1 MGRLLRAAPHA
12 CRTALRGNR
21 QAGGDPA
28 HGADRCA
35 ARPAAIA
42 APRRPADRARLL
54 CEAGM
59 NAPVRSGSALLAM
72 RGVVKHFGGVQALRG
87 VDFDLQP
94 GEIHALLGENGAGK
108 STLMNILSGVIE
120 PDAGEVW
127 IDGAPVRFADPR
139 AAQAA
144 GVAMIFQELDLVPGL
159 DVTANLFLGRELTRA
174 GVLDR
179 ATRRRE
185 ARSRLETV
193 GVEIDVDQPVG
204 ELSVGRRQIVAIAK
218 ALTYASR
225 ILVMDEPT
233 AALTA
238 AEVERLF
245 AVMREIAGRGV
256 GIVYISHRL
265 EEVSRVADRVTVLR
279 DGQVAGVAKA
289 SAPQSELVRL
299 LVGRPLDELY
309 PRRSGEFG
317 RPVLRLEKARFAPQ
331 RARAGWQ
338 APMEISLEV
347 RAGEIV
353 GLAGIMGAGRTELL
367 SALYGAAGPG
377 RWSGVVEIDGA
388 PARLTSIRGARAT
401 GLGLVTDDRRGGGLL
416 LRDSVGRNLV
426 LTVLRKVSPMF
437 LISQTRE
444 AALARGAIRSFDVRP
459 PLLKAPVGALSGG
472 NQQKVVL
479 AKEVLG
485 DPRLL
490 LLDEPTRGVD
500 VGAKGEIYAR
510 IRELAGKGLG
520 VLIASSEMPELL
532 GLCDRV
538 IVLRKGRTIAE
549 FAGGADEHAVLG
561 AAETNEAESHG

>member
-1 MGRLLRAAPHA
+1 
-12 CRTALRGNR
+12 
-21 QAGGDPA
+21 
-28 HGADRCA
+28 
-35 ARPAAIA
+35 
-42 APRRPADRARLL
+42 
-54 CEAGM
+54 
-59 NAPVRSGSALLAM
+59 M
-72 RGVVKHFGGVQALRG
+72 RGVVKRFGGVQALRG
-87 VDFDLQP
+87 VDFDLRR

-120 PDAGEVW
+120 PDGGEMRIEGV
-127 IDGAPVRFADPR
+127 ATRFSDPR

-144 GVAMIFQELDLVPGL
+144 GVATIFQELDLVPGL
-159 DVTANLFLGRELTRA
+159 DVTANLFLGREPTRA

-179 ATRRRE
+179 GAMRRAARE
-185 ARSRLETV
+185 RLAAV
-193 GVEIDVDQPVG
+193 GADIDVDQPVG
-204 ELSVGRRQIVAIAK
+204 ELSVGRRQMVAVAK

-238 AEVERLF
+238 AEVDRLF
-245 AVMREIAGRGV
+245 GVMREIAARGV

-265 EEVSRVADRVTVLR
+265 EEVPRVADRVTVLR
-279 DGQVAGVAKA
+279 DGLVAGVAPA

-299 LVGRPLDELY
+299 LVGRPLAELY
-309 PRRSGEFG
+309 PKRGAQAGET
-317 RPVLRLEKARFAPQ
+317 VLKLERARFAP
-331 RARAGWQ
+331 RRGRAGWQ
-338 APMEISLEV
+338 APDDVSLEV

-367 SALYGAAGPG
+367 TALYGAAGPG
-377 RWSGVVEIDGA
+377 RWSGVVQIEGR
-388 PARLTSIRGARAT
+388 PARLASIRAAR
-401 GLGLVTDDRRGGGLL
+401 GDGVGLVTDDRRGSGLL

-426 LTVLRKVSPMF
+426 LTVLERVSPFF
-437 LISQTRE
+437 LMSRAKEST
-444 AALARGAIRSFDVRP
+444 LARQAIQAFDVRP
-459 PLLKAPVGALSGG
+459 PQPEAIVGALSGG

-485 DPRLL
+485 EPRLL

-510 IRELAGKGLG
+510 IRTLAERGLG

-538 IVLRKGRTIAE
+538 VVLRKGRTVAE
-549 FAGGADEHAVLG
+549 FAGGADEHAVLA
-561 AAETNEAESHG
+561 AAEQSEDTSP